1 MSATLIYDANCP
13 ICCAARDWVQRNAV
27 AGEFE
32 YVPCQ
37 SDDRARRFPAISE
50 RQCIEAMQLVYPDG
64 QTFSGDAA
72 LPELFLG
79 LKRWRWMARVLRVPP
94 VSLLSPVVYR
104 WIAKNRLAIS
114 TLIARKPSSS
124 CPTQHS

>member
-27 AGEFE
+27 AGEFD

-37 SDDRARRFPAISE
+37 SDERARRFPDVAE
-50 RQCIEAMQLVYPDG
+50 QQCMEAMQLVYADG
-64 QTFSGDAA
+64 RTYSGDAA
-72 LPELFLG
+72 LPQLFLG

-94 VSLLSPVVYR
+94 VSLVSPMAYR
-104 WIAKNRLAIS
+104 WIARHRLTIS
-114 TLIARKPSSS
+114 AFIARKPSQS
-124 CPTQHS
+124 CPTGPR